1 MSNNSRRLILWRH
14 GQTEWNIARRVQ
26 GQTDIPLDDQGRA
39 QAVEAA
45 ARLAAL
51 KPDIIVSSDLSRA
64 ADTAK
69 ALSNF
74 TGIEVKLDERLREM
88 NFGEREGLTFKETI
102 ARWPNRNFW
111 ESTPENRIPG
121 AETYEE
127 TADRFVSAVRDLL
140 DVLQRGQTAVVVG
153 HGAVLRVGAAKF
165 LNFPSESWWTIGGLN
180 NCAWSVLTETN
191 FGPSSVWRITEWNAG
206 QLPEPVLSDE
216 E

>member
-1 MSNNSRRLILWRH
+1 MNKNSRRLILWRH

-26 GQTDIPLDDQGRA
+26 GQTDIPLDEVGRA

-51 KPDIIVSSDLSRA
+51 KPDLIVSSDLSRA
-64 ADTAK
+64 ADTAR
-69 ALSNF
+69 ALSDF
-74 TGIEVKLDERLREM
+74 TGIGVQLDERLREM
-88 NFGEREGLTFKETI
+88 NFGEREGLTFQETI
-102 ARWPNRNFW
+102 ARWPGRDFW

-121 AETYEE
+121 AETYDE
-127 TADRFVSAVRDLL
+127 TADRFVAAVTDLL

-165 LNFPSESWWTIGGLN
+165 LNFPTEAWWTIGGLN
-180 NCAWSVLTETN
+180 NCSWSVLTETN
-191 FGPSSVWRITEWNAG
+191 FGPSRVWRITEWNAG